1 MKKKKM
7 SLEPWGI
14 YAVSGLKATKKE
26 REKKKKRKGEKI
38 ERCFAESRVV
48 GEVTRHVKIKNGKF
62 DNFLPDRKRVSE
74 IYRNA
79 RNEVLLNAVIST
91 PATIFRR

>member
-1 MKKKKM
+1 M

-62 DNFLPDRKRVSE
+62 DNFSGKESGYPKYIETRETR
-74 IYRNA
+74 Y
-79 RNEVLLNAVIST
+79 
-91 PATIFRR
+91 F

>member
-1 MKKKKM
+1 MKKKKNVFGTVGNIC
-7 SLEPWGI
+7 SI
-14 YAVSGLKATKKE
+14 RLKGYEE
-26 REKKKKRKGEKI
+26 RKRKEKKKKRGKDREM
-38 ERCFAESRVV
+38 FRVV
-48 GEVTRHVKIKNGKF
+48 GEVTRHVKIENGKF
-62 DNFLPDRKRVSE
+62 DNFSDRKRVSE